1 MCVHVCMWMQAEKK
15 KRRMCV
21 RVRASAHVLVC
32 VFGLERKPG
41 GLWVRGGRKKKKK
54 KEGGYKNGY
63 LACRSGS
70 HVSLLIPL
78 FLFCLSKL
86 CPSLCIWV
94 PWDFSSSDWEI
105 LQAVITESR
114 CIGGL
119 FVLDETGFM
128 FQKMSACWCI
138 KLFCGVTCRSNLRWI
153 NQARGWLHSARLRV
167 EVKIYW
173 GLSHNGCL
181 ASQLSAVCFCHNDFE
196 GHLWERR

>member
-1 MCVHVCMWMQAEKK
+1 MYVCEC
-15 KRRMCV
+15 RRRNRREC
-21 RVRASAHVLVC
+21 VLVY
-32 VFGLERKPG
+32 E
-41 GLWVRGGRKKKKK
+41 WVHMCWRVCLGWRGSQADCEWGEEEKKK

-86 CPSLCIWV
+86 CLSPCIWV

-153 NQARGWLHSARLRV
+153 NQARGWLHTARLRV
-167 EVKIYW
+167 DVKIYW

-181 ASQLSAVCFCHNDFE
+181 TSQLSAVCFCHNDSE